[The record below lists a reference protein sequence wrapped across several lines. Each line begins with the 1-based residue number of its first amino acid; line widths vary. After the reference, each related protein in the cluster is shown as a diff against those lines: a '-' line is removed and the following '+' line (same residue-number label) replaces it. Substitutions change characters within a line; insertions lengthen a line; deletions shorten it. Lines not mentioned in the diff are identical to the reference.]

1 MKLSNVL
8 SNEQC
13 IGKDVTAQPDHES
26 EWVTA
31 SPCEYEGGEGE
42 FYADVWGIDLNAG
55 QKTILYMYGEVC
67 TILGYNEDE
76 KTVRLIN
83 RNGETDVEFEIP
95 YSQYES
101 DFGKI

>member
-1 MKLSNVL
+1 MKLSNTL
-8 SNEQC
+8 SNEEC

-26 EWVTA
+26 EWVEA

-42 FYADVWGIDLNAG
+42 YYADVYGTNIDGNYSL
-55 QKTILYMYGEVC
+55 LYMYGENC
-67 TILGYNEDE
+67 TILGYDEEE

-83 RNGETDVEFEIP
+83 RNGETDVEFEIS